1 MYEALVST
9 GIVVCAVTGGCL
21 AATSVILLLFYVKN
35 YIDTHAR
42 ELGILKA
49 LGYSNMQVAR
59 HFWVFGGSILAG
71 CLLGLIGAFLYMPQF
86 YALQNTGQ
94 LLPAVPMHAHPLLD
108 LGLIGIPTAWFTGL
122 SILYAYMKL
131 RRPALDLLTGRRA
144 TSSRETHGESEATP
158 FLPSLKSSTLR
169 SKKVLVFFVF
179 FSAFCFSSM
188 TQMSMSMGELSSG
201 EMALMI
207 VAIGL
212 ILSVMSL
219 LLSLS
224 SVIHGNQKTL
234 AMMQVFGYSQ
244 KECSSAILGGYRPF
258 SYLGFALGSIYQY
271 TLLKIMVTVVFADV
285 GQVPE
290 YHFDFVALAI
300 SLVSFLILYEL
311 ILLGYQRRLRT
322 LSIGCVMSES

>member
-1 MYEALVST
+1 
-9 GIVVCAVTGGCL
+9 
-21 AATSVILLLFYVKN
+21 
-35 YIDTHAR
+35 
-42 ELGILKA
+42 
-49 LGYSNMQVAR
+49 
-59 HFWVFGGSILAG
+59 
-71 CLLGLIGAFLYMPQF
+71 
-86 YALQNTGQ
+86 
-94 LLPAVPMHAHPLLD
+94 
-108 LGLIGIPTAWFTGL
+108 
-122 SILYAYMKL
+122 
-131 RRPALDLLTGRRA
+131 
-144 TSSRETHGESEATP
+144 
-158 FLPSLKSSTLR
+158 
-169 SKKVLVFFVF
+169 
-179 FSAFCFSSM
+179 M

-244 KECSSAILGGYRPF
+244 KECSGAILGGYRPF